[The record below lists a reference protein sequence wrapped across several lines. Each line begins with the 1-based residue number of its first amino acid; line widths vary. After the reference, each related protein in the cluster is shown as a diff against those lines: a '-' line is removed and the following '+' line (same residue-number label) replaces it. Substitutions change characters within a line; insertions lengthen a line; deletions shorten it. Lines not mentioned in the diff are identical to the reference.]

1 MIKVADE
8 IWLATSLLHLE
19 HPSRDDFSI
28 VEIVQRAMKENV
40 AGGFRPG
47 LQVHASV
54 HCVATKPPNP
64 AQHKMLAETSR
75 GRRRLFRPGDK
86 FHRDRRNGKTHPVPE
101 DLPSKYRYLVERYEH
116 DYSGK
121 NGNEKRAMR
130 LSGASGSVL
139 LNLAGGISHGDAKR
153 MRKAIEEACE
163 RVEPSEWSV
172 PARH

>member
-47 LQVHASV
+47 LQVPASV

-64 AQHKMLAETSR
+64 AQHKMLAATSR
-75 GRRRLFRPGDK
+75 SRRRLFRPRDK
-86 FHRDRRNGKTHPVPE
+86 CHCDGPDGEIHPVPE
-101 DLPSKYRYLVERYEH
+101 DLPSKYRYLVNWYEH
-116 DYSGK
+116 AYSG
-121 NGNEKRAMR
+121 
-130 LSGASGSVL
+130 
-139 LNLAGGISHGDAKR
+139 
-153 MRKAIEEACE
+153 RKGTEN
-163 RVEPSEWSV
+163 R
-172 PARH
+172 